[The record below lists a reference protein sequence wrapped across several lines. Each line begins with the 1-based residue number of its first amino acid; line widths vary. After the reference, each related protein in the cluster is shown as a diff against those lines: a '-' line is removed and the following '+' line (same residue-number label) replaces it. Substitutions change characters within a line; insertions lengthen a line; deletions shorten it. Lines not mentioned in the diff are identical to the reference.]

1 MLLVLANMDSDGQS
15 RVSGAHMQQVWM
27 PTYDPDQFGATG
39 TQQYS
44 VVGVGLGYVF
54 VRTADSL

>member
-44 VVGVGLGYVF
+44 VVSQSSTLFY
-54 VRTADSL
+54 